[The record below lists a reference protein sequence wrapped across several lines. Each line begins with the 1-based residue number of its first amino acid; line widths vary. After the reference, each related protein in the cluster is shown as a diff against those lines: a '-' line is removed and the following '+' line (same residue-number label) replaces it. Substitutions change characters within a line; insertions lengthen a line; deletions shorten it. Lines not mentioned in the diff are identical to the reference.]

1 MVSVGIDVAKDKS
14 TVCILRPY
22 GEILRSPF
30 EVPHDDTAVKALIVE
45 LMEMGGELRIV
56 MEATGVYHLPLL
68 QQLKAAGFF
77 VSVINPLAM
86 KRYAASEIRKAKTDK
101 LDTLRIANYGIDH
114 WFRLE
119 DYQAPEAIY
128 EELRVLGRQY
138 YQYNRMNTQCKLRL
152 NHMLDRTMPGLR
164 ALFGASYAQVRG
176 KDKLCDFVSTYW
188 HYESITKMSE
198 AKFIQSYNAWAKKK
212 GYRAKEEKAKTI
224 YALARSGIPTLPS
237 NLSSTKMLVQEAV
250 NAIQVVNSILF
261 RILSQMQELAKQ
273 LPEYAVVRSMAG
285 VGEILAPCLM
295 AEIGDVRRFSH
306 SKSLVAYAGI
316 DAPPFQSG
324 TFKGSRRTISKR
336 GSPVLRKVGYEAMQ
350 CLKRNKPTEDNTVY
364 LYILKKEAE
373 GKPKKVA
380 KIAGL
385 NKFLR
390 IYYAR
395 VSALYA

>member
-30 EVPHDDTAVKALIVE
+30 DVPHDDTAVKALIVE
-45 LMEMGGELRIV
+45 LKGMGDELRIV
-56 MEATGVYHLPLL
+56 MEATGAYHLPLL
-68 QQLKAAGFF
+68 QQLKAADFF
-77 VSVINPLAM
+77 VSVINPLVM

-101 LDTLRIANYGIDH
+101 LDTIRIANYGIDH

-119 DYQAPEAIY
+119 EYQPPEAIY
-128 EELRVLGRQY
+128 EELRLLGRQY
-138 YQYNRMNTQCKLRL
+138 YQYNRMNTQCKIRL
-152 NHMLDRTMPGLR
+152 NNILDRTMPGLR
-164 ALFGASYAQVRG
+164 PLFGASYAQVRG
-176 KDKLCDFVSTYW
+176 KDKLCDFVSAYW
-188 HYESITKMSE
+188 HYDCITRMSE
-198 AKFIQSYNAWAKKK
+198 VKFIQSYNAWSKKK
-212 GYRAKEEKAKTI
+212 GYRANEEKAKTI

-237 NLSSTKMLVQEAV
+237 NLASTKMLVQEAV
-250 NAIQVVNSILF
+250 NAIQLVNSILF
-261 RILSQMQELAKQ
+261 RILSQMEELAKQ

-285 VGEILAPCLM
+285 VGEILAPCLI
-295 AEIGDVRRFSH
+295 AEIGDIRRFANG
-306 SKSLVAYAGI
+306 KCLIAYAGI

-324 TFKGSRRTISKR
+324 TFNGTRRNISKR
-336 GSPVLRKVGYEAMQ
+336 GSPVLRKAGFEAMQ
-350 CLKRNKPTEDNTVY
+350 CLKRNKPTQDNAVY